1 MIVGITGSTG
11 FIGRALAGA
20 ASQRGW
26 TVVALARQ
34 PDARSLAGL
43 DAVVHLAGESV
54 DGRWTAQKKAEIR
67 RSRVEGTRALVAAI
81 AGCPN
86 RPRVLVSAS
95 AVGFY
100 GARGDEP
107 LFERSAPGSDFLAR
121 VCLEWEREARAAE
134 QLGVRTVMLRTG
146 IVLGPGGALP
156 RMMKPF
162 TFGAGGPL
170 GAGTQ
175 FVPWIHL
182 DDVVALY
189 LHAIESQSLSGAV
202 NAVAPDYATSA
213 RFAQAIGAAM
223 RRPALAPAP
232 GFALRAL
239 LGEFAETLLA
249 SQLVIPQRARASGF
263 HWSHP
268 RLEEAIQTIVNP
280 SRETKL
286 LRTFA
291 SEQIISAPP
300 ERVFAFFSDPRN
312 LQAITPPS
320 LRFDLKSEVRTVTE
334 GTTIDYALRL
344 HGVPLSWKT
353 LIARWE
359 PPHRFVDVQLHGPY
373 ALWEHEH
380 TFTQVED
387 GVRMED
393 RVTYVLPFQPLGGLA
408 EPFVRRDVEEI
419 FRFRSRTI
427 AQAFQ

>member
-1 MIVGITGSTG
+1 
-11 FIGRALAGA
+11 
-20 ASQRGW
+20 
-26 TVVALARQ
+26 
-34 PDARSLAGL
+34 
-43 DAVVHLAGESV
+43 
-54 DGRWTAQKKAEIR
+54 
-67 RSRVEGTRALVAAI
+67 
-81 AGCPN
+81 
-86 RPRVLVSAS
+86 
-95 AVGFY
+95 
-100 GARGDEP
+100 
-107 LFERSAPGSDFLAR
+107 
-121 VCLEWEREARAAE
+121 
-134 QLGVRTVMLRTG
+134 
-146 IVLGPGGALP
+146 
-156 RMMKPF
+156 
-162 TFGAGGPL
+162 
-170 GAGTQ
+170 
-175 FVPWIHL
+175 
-182 DDVVALY
+182 
-189 LHAIESQSLSGAV
+189 
-202 NAVAPDYATSA
+202 
-213 RFAQAIGAAM
+213 M

-232 GFALRAL
+232 GFALRAI

-249 SQLVIPQRARASGF
+249 SQLVIPQRARAADF
-263 HWSHP
+263 RWSYP

-320 LRFDLKSEVRTVTE
+320 LRFDLKSDVRTVTE
-334 GTTIDYALRL
+334 GTTIDYVLRL

-380 TFTQVED
+380 TFTQVEG

-419 FRFRSRTI
+419 FRFRARTI